1 MDGFEASLVEW
12 MEAKHAQNKTVV
24 LSTIQTQVKKLRKKL
39 NVDVNPGPV
48 WQTYFENKYS
58 IMSKILR
65 SDNKKK
71 INTKN
76 STKKNDSNDQSQAG
90 PSSRQ
95 TPTSPRSTSSPPNV
109 PSTSQQSD
117 SDSERTTE
125 HTDEYSNDQSQD
137 GPSGTQTPTSTSNQS
152 SIIQSSDSVC
162 QQTTKDS
169 VDPDSKNQLQT
180 AGSAMKI
187 FEAFMET
194 SCPNQSSIG
203 QPTDPVLQET
213 TKNEGR
219 PLPKSSFSDESS
231 DDEQSSRKSE
241 PENKQAIDQ
250 VEEGTSVPETAPE
263 PENKQDIDQVE
274 EGASVPEAAP
284 EHELSEPKNKRS
296 IDQVNEGESIPK
308 AAPEHKIPDEA
319 LRPAKS
325 QKVSDNY
332 PGPRTI
338 DTDRA
343 AQEMASSDTV
353 HVSSLPLPPVHYIN
367 LYTDENVRRN
377 RAPRPPLPVHDNY
390 TMFGNIFNAEDPII
404 RPLEAQ
410 GIKRLYPQHFDRRR
424 ELKKLNHSLLVNFL
438 DLIDILMLCPESSKR
453 AEKVEDLSLLFIHI
467 HHLLNEFRP
476 HQARETLRVMMEMQK
491 RQRVETSIRFQKHL
505 EKVQEI
511 VQNALQSLP
520 DPSESD
526 SKLMVNTEA
535 MEVDNDEN
543 TDRRTVDPCSP
554 SDRIMCK
561 EIDDMLLSSGV
572 Y

>member
-1 MDGFEASLVEW
+1 
-12 MEAKHAQNKTVV
+12 
-24 LSTIQTQVKKLRKKL
+24 
-39 NVDVNPGPV
+39 
-48 WQTYFENKYS
+48 
-58 IMSKILR
+58 
-65 SDNKKK
+65 
-71 INTKN
+71 
-76 STKKNDSNDQSQAG
+76 
-90 PSSRQ
+90 
-95 TPTSPRSTSSPPNV
+95 
-109 PSTSQQSD
+109 
-117 SDSERTTE
+117 
-125 HTDEYSNDQSQD
+125 
-137 GPSGTQTPTSTSNQS
+137 
-152 SIIQSSDSVC
+152 
-162 QQTTKDS
+162 
-169 VDPDSKNQLQT
+169 
-180 AGSAMKI
+180 
-187 FEAFMET
+187 
-194 SCPNQSSIG
+194 
-203 QPTDPVLQET
+203 
-213 TKNEGR
+213 
-219 PLPKSSFSDESS
+219 
-231 DDEQSSRKSE
+231 
-241 PENKQAIDQ
+241 
-250 VEEGTSVPETAPE
+250 
-263 PENKQDIDQVE
+263 
-274 EGASVPEAAP
+274 
-284 EHELSEPKNKRS
+284 
-296 IDQVNEGESIPK
+296 
-308 AAPEHKIPDEA
+308 
-319 LRPAKS
+319 
-325 QKVSDNY
+325 
-332 PGPRTI
+332 
-338 DTDRA
+338 
-343 AQEMASSDTV
+343 MASSDTV

-424 ELKKLNHSLLVNFL
+424 ELKKLNHSLIVNFL
-438 DLIDILMLCPESSKR
+438 DLIDILNLCPESSKR

-491 RQRVETSIRFQKHL
+491 RQRVETSIRFQKQL